1 MTLARNR
8 FGYPAL
14 MNLLAVVL
22 IAKIKSLYIFLI
34 LLAVVLDI
42 FLDLTCCSI
51 DCQDKISMEKYSL
64 RKNNLLK

>member
-22 IAKIKSLYIFLI
+22 IAKIKSLYIFL
-34 LLAVVLDI
+34 
-42 FLDLTCCSI
+42 DLTCCSI
-51 DCQDKISMEKYSL
+51 GL
-64 RKNNLLK
+64 RR

>member
-34 LLAVVLDI
+34 LLAVVLD
-42 FLDLTCCSI
+42 CV
-51 DCQDKISMEKYSL
+51 DKISLYLS
-64 RKNNLLK
+64 